1 MPFYLAK
8 MLMGKQPR
16 ITQHGT
22 AIEGHITKRVY
33 LLLWLYPRA
42 HKKIPLVLALE
53 SRNFTGIV

>member
-22 AIEGHITKRVY
+22 PLKDI
-33 LLLWLYPRA
+33 YP
-42 HKKIPLVLALE
+42 KGVSTPLAVP
-53 SRNFTGIV
+53 